1 MWTPMSLNITFP
13 DASVAPDFCSR
24 SCNRRKKRKGGKR
37 VKLYNFAATYLH
49 CHYVHGTE
57 VDRGQSDVNFSLLV
71 LQLLQHKPH
80 RIPYYLANAQGAAK
94 TPNSPSRVNGTF
106 IHIVSFCYCIHVW
119 GKHMAILN
127 IVKVAFILPQVL
139 SRHRPAH
146 LKEKHALQ

>member
-1 MWTPMSLNITFP
+1 MHQLHLTFAVDP
-13 DASVAPDFCSR
+13 VTEG
-24 SCNRRKKRKGGKR
+24 KKGRGKKR

-94 TPNSPSRVNGTF
+94 HQ
-106 IHIVSFCYCIHVW
+106 IH
-119 GKHMAILN
+119 
-127 IVKVAFILPQVL
+127 
-139 SRHRPAH
+139 H
-146 LKEKHALQ
+146 LE